1 MSENTS
7 QEPIKTYELHREAN
21 RGRGTIWIDGETP
34 VNAENMN
41 KIESRLNELENTAVT
56 QNNICLDEGTF

>member
-7 QEPIKTYELHREAN
+7 QESN
-21 RGRGTIWIDGETP
+21 RGTVWIDNETP

-41 KIESRLNELENTAVT
+41 KIESRLTELENTKVT
-56 QNNICLDEGTF
+56 QNDICLDEGTF

>member
-1 MSENTS
+1 MSENAS
-7 QEPIKTYELHREAN
+7 QEPIKTYELH

-41 KIESRLNELENTAVT
+41 KIESRLTELENTAVT